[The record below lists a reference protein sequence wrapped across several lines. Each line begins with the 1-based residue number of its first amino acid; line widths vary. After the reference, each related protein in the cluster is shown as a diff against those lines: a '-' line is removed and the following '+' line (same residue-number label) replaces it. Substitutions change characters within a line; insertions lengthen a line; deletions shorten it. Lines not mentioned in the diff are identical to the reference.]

1 MHLLTRHGGYALLI
15 NLTKKKCIFRYDMAS
30 LKYPEVENS
39 VGDVL
44 HYRKMKRIVNE
55 AQVHSESTPTEM

>member
-1 MHLLTRHGGYALLI
+1 
-15 NLTKKKCIFRYDMAS
+15 MAS